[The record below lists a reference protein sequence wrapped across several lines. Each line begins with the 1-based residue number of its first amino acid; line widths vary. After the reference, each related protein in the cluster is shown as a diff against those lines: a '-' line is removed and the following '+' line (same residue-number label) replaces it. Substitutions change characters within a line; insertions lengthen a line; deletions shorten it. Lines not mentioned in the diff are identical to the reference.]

1 MSTRVISIQLLA
13 PSTVVLYLIIT
24 QCKLSTGIEDSQFT
38 EWTNVDMKN
47 DTWPGIKNLIGK
59 DPCAEKMKYCY
70 ELATIIKKM
79 KEVTALRKDC
89 ESDYT
94 VTYPNQTL
102 RTICWIRLKETF
114 DLSKKTTFE
123 VQFWSESPTVSQMRF
138 ATPP

>member
-1 MSTRVISIQLLA
+1 MFIQLLV
-13 PSTVVLYLIIT
+13 PTVFYLITT
-24 QCKLSTGIEDSQFT
+24 QCKLSEGVENSG
-38 EWTNVDMKN
+38 NVPWNTVNMATDE
-47 DTWPGIKNLIGK
+47 WPGIKNLIGK

-102 RTICWIRLKETF
+102 RTICWIRLKETL
-114 DLSKKTTFE
+114 DLGYKRTTFE
-123 VQFWSESPTVSQMRF
+123 AQFWSESPTVSQLRY
-138 ATPP
+138 ASPPYTGS